1 MIASLTKGL
10 SRGGLI
16 AALAMGTI
24 ALSSAQAG
32 AVSAGVRANCAG
44 DYMSYCSQHPVGSK
58 GVRSCMR
65 RNGHRLSKR
74 CVNAL
79 VRAGQVSKREV
90 RRRSAR
96 R

>member
-1 MIASLTKGL
+1 MIATLPTGL

-16 AALAMGTI
+16 AALVIGTM
-24 ALSSAQAG
+24 ALTTAHAG
-32 AVSAGVRANCAG
+32 AFSAKVEASCAG
-44 DYMSYCSQHPVGSK
+44 DYYAYCSQHPVEGK

-65 RNGHRLSKR
+65 RNGNRLSKR

-79 VRAGQVSKREV
+79 VAAGEVSKREV
-90 RRRSAR
+90 SRRSAR